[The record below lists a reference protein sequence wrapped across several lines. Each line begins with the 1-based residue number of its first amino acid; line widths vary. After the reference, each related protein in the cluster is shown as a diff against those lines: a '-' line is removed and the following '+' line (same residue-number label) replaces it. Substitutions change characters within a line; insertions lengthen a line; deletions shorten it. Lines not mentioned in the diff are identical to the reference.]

1 MRTLTLL
8 IGWAPILIHRR
19 EGKRFPTVFS
29 PIQRTKLPL
38 PSIKLARHATGVIGV
53 ISGAVDAGC
62 AGRGEVSPRR
72 NAVGPVAPACLPQ
85 GRADKRLRAMLEGL
99 FDRNHDHRRRLLTVD
114 SKTPLQD

>member
-19 EGKRFPTVFS
+19 EGERFPTVFS

-53 ISGAVDAGC
+53 IGGAVGPGRAR
-62 AGRGEVSPRR
+62 RGEVSQRR
-72 NAVGPVAPACLPQ
+72 DALGAVALACLPQ
-85 GRADKRLRAMLEGL
+85 VRADKRLSPTSPIRPCVLR
-99 FDRNHDHRRRLLTVD
+99 FSQ
-114 SKTPLQD
+114 SK